1 MAVFVLKKERVS
13 EFFCMFR
20 RGGLA
25 SAGLFRHK
33 NELAER
39 YAGIPVPYS
48 GARTVVVEVFVLAV
62 CEEKDGADKSLRQ
75 TPGPLG
81 GSIDMVFQLFSV
93 LLFHGSMITQH
104 SH

>member
-39 YAGIPVPYS
+39 YSGIFVPYR
-48 GARTVVVEVFVLAV
+48 GARTVVVEMTVPAV
-62 CEEKDGADKSLRQ
+62 GEEERGSDEGLRK

-81 GSIDMVFQLFSV
+81 GSIDMFFQLFSV
-93 LLFHGSMITQH
+93 LLFHGSMITQR